1 MSSEEPTKKHWV
13 PHLPGIL
20 TGSAALL
27 AALTG
32 IYINVR
38 NDKPAVVASGVD
50 VSTITKPALNP
61 SLKPS
66 VSPATPTMQSVD
78 LKLNRLRIDNDGSMG
93 VTDWTFDVQQGERSL
108 FSVPFKGLSDKPGE
122 NLVTPADPELVHA
135 NLVKSIDTSVDI
147 TVHGWKQAWSG
158 RGKEPDVVGQA
169 KLNTD
174 GSGTTILVKSKQ
186 SDGPAFVLYF
196 DARAQAK

>member
-13 PHLPGIL
+13 PYLPGIL

-32 IYINVR
+32 IYMNLR
-38 NDKPAVVASGVD
+38 NDKPMAVASGVD
-50 VSTITKPALNP
+50 VSTIATPKVNLPQKP
-61 SLKPS
+61 SL
-66 VSPATPTMQSVD
+66 SPLTPTMQSVD

-93 VTDWTFDVQQGERSL
+93 ATDWTFDVQLGERSL
-108 FSVPFKGLSDKPGE
+108 FSVPFKDLSDKPGE
-122 NLVTPADPELVHA
+122 NLVTPIDPELVHA
-135 NLVKSIDTSVDI
+135 NLVKSTDTSVEI

-158 RGKEPDVVGQA
+158 KGKEPDVIGQA

-174 GSGTTILVKSKQ
+174 GSGTAILVKSKQ
-186 SDGPAFVLYF
+186 SNGPAFVLYF
-196 DARAQAK
+196 DARVQEK